1 MNEKITYHDSCMLG
15 RYNEIYSQP
24 RGIIKSIPGTD
35 FVEMSR
41 HHGKSFC
48 CGAGGSRMWLEE
60 KLGSRVNQFRTKDA
74 QSTGAS
80 KVCTACPFCMTM
92 LSDGANEL
100 DIKNLETLDIAEIV
114 YNTMEK

>member
-1 MNEKITYHDSCMLG
+1 MLG
-15 RYNEIYSQP
+15 RYNEIYTQP
-24 RGIIKSIPGTD
+24 RNIIKSIPGAD
-35 FVEMSR
+35 LVEMSR
-41 HHGKSFC
+41 HHEKSFC

-60 KLGSRVNQFRTKDA
+60 KLGTRVNQFRTKDA